1 MRKTAIFLTF
11 LFSCSSFAQSSLLE
25 VHFEKQKKE
34 HHYSIK
40 RDQKKK
46 NSYIFS
52 FVNEK
57 RKVKNKYLTSKQF
70 EQIKNEANRLLWA
83 NQFRKP
89 ASFENC
95 KEYMTLVIE
104 NEKTKVCQQNNKL
117 TGKSFG
123 FLNSLNNLA
132 R

>member
-1 MRKTAIFLTF
+1 MKNIVILLTF
-11 LFSCSSFAQSSLLE
+11 LFCASSFAQSNLLE

-40 RDQKKK
+40 KDQKKK

-52 FVNEK
+52 FINEK
-57 RKVKNKYLTSKQF
+57 RKVKNKHITSKQF
-70 EQIKNEANRLLWA
+70 EQIKNEATRLLWA

-95 KEYMTLVIE
+95 KEYMTLIIE
-104 NEKTKVCQQNNKL
+104 NEKTRVCQQNNNL
-117 TGKSFG
+117 TGRSYG
-123 FLNSLNNLA
+123 FLNSLNNLIK
-132 R
+132 